1 MNIGNQKVGWGE
13 YFKPTPKNIQKIF
26 DGLTAFS
33 IFMTGYAVVMEVKW
47 LAIMFIAI
55 GGIGQF
61 GQKVFG
67 VND

>member
-1 MNIGNQKVGWGE
+1 MNIGNQKVGLDQ
-13 YFKPTPKNIQKIF
+13 YFRLTPKNIQKIF

-61 GQKVFG
+61 GQKIFG
-67 VND
+67 TND